1 VTTRPMATGV
11 LKCDQLALGNVAAV
25 FVVRPSPARSK
36 ALQRGEGHPT
46 FTISD
51 SLERQTI

>member
-1 VTTRPMATGV
+1 MATGV